1 MIDKIYELLEH
12 MDEELEDAEEYA
24 EYALAC
30 AAHNMHNASTYQS
43 MAEDELKHFDKLSE
57 MLKAHKDVGE
67 DMKSYIEMKHA
78 HMLKKRASIKTMIA
92 HSQI

>member
-1 MIDKIYELLEH
+1 MIDKIYEILEH

-30 AAHNMHNASTYQS
+30 AGHNMHNASAYHS

-57 MLKAHKDVGE
+57 MLKAHKDIGE
-67 DMKSYIEMKHA
+67 DMKAFIDMKHA
-78 HMLKKRASIKTMIA
+78 HMMKERAEIKTMLA
-92 HSQI
+92 NTGV